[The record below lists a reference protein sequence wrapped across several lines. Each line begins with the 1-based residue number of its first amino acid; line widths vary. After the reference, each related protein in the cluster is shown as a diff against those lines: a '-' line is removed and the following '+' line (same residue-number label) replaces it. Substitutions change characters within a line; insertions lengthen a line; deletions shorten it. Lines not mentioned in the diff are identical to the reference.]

1 QMDRAIRRLEPWKI
15 AVIVVSVIVGLALI
29 IGLITFLLCHE
40 QDRYYNASFLIT
52 NVDYNPQYERQTT
65 DEFRNLSEDI
75 ETMISEIF
83 RGSFLSK
90 RYVKSHVVSLSP
102 DPGGVLASVV
112 LVFKFPSADSEAA
125 TRGHVNRVLLR
136 RLKATSTYLDVD
148 QSTIRLTGKCLRFV
162 AVFSLTGCGLRR
174 QAFSFTGVE
183 RITGGQRAR
192 EGEWPWQASIQL
204 DGTHRCGASIISNTW
219 LVTAAHCFRG
229 VRDPRRWTASFG
241 ILLRPPKQRKL
252 VRRIIVHER
261 YSDLLLDHEYDVAVV
276 ELASAIEFTSDVHS
290 VCLPEA
296 SHVFP
301 DNASCFVTG
310 WGALENDGGCYSV
323 NQLRQAEVRIIS
335 TEVCNR
341 RQVYGGAITPGML
354 CAGYLEGQVDAC
366 QGDSGGPLVHA
377 NSRGIWYLV
386 GIVSWGDECGKPNK
400 PGVYTRVTYYRN
412 WIQSKTGI

>member
-1 QMDRAIRRLEPWKI
+1 MFTFPSALQHFLRFLFPLQVCVTCGEQAMISYLSFFFS
-15 AVIVVSVIVGLALI
+15 SVD
-29 IGLITFLLCHE
+29 

-52 NVDYNPQYERQTT
+52 NVKYNPQYEKQTT
-65 DEFRNLSEDI
+65 EEFMNISERI
-75 ETMISEIF
+75 ETLMSQVF

-90 RYVKSHVVSLSP
+90 RYIRSHVVSLRDVLNKFSSCLLTIWSI
-102 DPGGVLASVV
+102 PGCLGYTSRVTC
-112 LVFKFPSADSEAA
+112 LV
-125 TRGHVNRVLLR
+125 
-136 RLKATSTYLDVD
+136 
-148 QSTIRLTGKCLRFV
+148 V
-162 AVFSLTGCGLRR
+162 AVLYRAAFSLTGCGIRR
-174 QAFSFTGVE
+174 QASSFTGVE
-183 RITGGQRAR
+183 RITDGQRAP
-192 EGEWPWQASIQL
+192 EGEWPWQGSIQL
-204 DGTHRCGASIISNTW
+204 DGSHRCGASIISNTW
-219 LVTAAHCFRG
+219 LVTAAHCFRE

-241 ILLRPPKQRKL
+241 ILLRPPKQKKL

-261 YSDLLLDHEYDVAVV
+261 YGGVLLDHEYDVAVV
-276 ELASAIEFTSDVHS
+276 ELASPIEFTSDVHS

-310 WGALENDGGCYSV
+310 WGALENDGYSV

-335 TEVCNR
+335 TAVCNR
-341 RQVYGGAITPGML
+341 REVYGGAITAGML

-377 NSRGIWYLV
+377 NSRGIWYLA